1 MGKEK
6 SASAGKIQSV
16 ERIVHIL
23 DQFSAETPELR
34 FVEIVERTGLNK
46 STAFNLISTL
56 ETLDLLEQDEVT
68 RSYRL
73 GVHLM
78 KLGEIAKKSIKIIDI
93 AKPFMTELRD
103 SVNETVQLAKLENG
117 FAVYLEKVESFHPI
131 KTNSERGDMIP
142 AYVSGL
148 GKALLAWQPEAYIE
162 KYIPETLKRYT
173 VNTIGS
179 RSALLDALKTVRAE
193 GMAKDNGE
201 FIEDLVCF
209 AVPVFDY
216 KGDVRYAVSVSV
228 PLYRLTSGQE
238 ELLKSGILS
247 AAAKISAELGYQTR

>member
-1 MGKEK
+1 MGKKK
-6 SASAGKIQSV
+6 STDRIQSV
-16 ERIVHIL
+16 ERVVHIL
-23 DQFSAETPELR
+23 DQFSAERPELR
-34 FVEIVERTGLNK
+34 FTEIVERTGLNK

-56 ETLDLLEQDEVT
+56 EALDLLEQDEVT

-93 AKPFMTELRD
+93 AKPFMAELRD

-131 KTNSERGDMIP
+131 KTNSERGDTIP

-148 GKALLAWQPEAYIE
+148 GKALLAYRSEDYIE
-162 KYIPETLKRYT
+162 EYIPETLKRYT

-179 RSALLDALKTVRAE
+179 RAELLDALKRVRAE

-209 AVPVFDY
+209 AVPIFDY
-216 KGDVRYAVSVSV
+216 KGQVNYAVSVSV
-228 PLYRLTSGQE
+228 PSYRLTPEQE
-238 ELLKSGILS
+238 EVLKQGILS
-247 AAAKISAELGYQTR
+247 AARKISAELGYPGR